1 MAWIPIDPDCMWNY
15 STWVS
20 RIVEDWYNLGNTEF
34 DVGTMR
40 FKDFICMVNFFFGLC
55 AYLLWF

>member
-1 MAWIPIDPDCMWNY
+1 
-15 STWVS
+15 V
-20 RIVEDWYNLGNTEF
+20 DWYNLGNTEF